1 MIWLYLIF
9 SWRIFFDLR
18 LLAKRI
24 HLALFSPKCIL
35 SLLSTNQSQI
45 FWNSLL
51 GCFSTSSTSLCWY
64 KMYESS
70 AYKSKVDSTACGISF
85 TYVKNK
91 RGPNIDHYGTLK
103 GIFPKSESFVSIL
116 RRNIFSERQDLI
128 HCEVPFENL
137 IALSF

>member
-1 MIWLYLIF
+1 
-9 SWRIFFDLR
+9 
-18 LLAKRI
+18 
-24 HLALFSPKCIL
+24 
-35 SLLSTNQSQI
+35 
-45 FWNSLL
+45 
-51 GCFSTSSTSLCWY
+51 
-64 KMYESS
+64 MYESS

-91 RGPNIDHYGTLK
+91 RGPNIDHHGTLK

-137 IALSF
+137 IALSFSHDLKAFLKNRKKFETSFPVSFSA